1 MTQQNNQSF
10 WDRLM
15 DKLTKS
21 TPVEREHEVK
31 LDHDFDGIEELNN
44 PLPPWWS
51 AGFIIT
57 IIFSVFYVIYYFA
70 FFYDARNNGKWQEYE
85 YQKEVAAHMAQIEK
99 YKKEHG
105 VVDENT
111 VKVLTDAKTL
121 AEGKEIYMKNCAA
134 CHRQDGGGL
143 VGPNLTDK
151 NWIYGCDA
159 KSVFRTIYKGTP
171 KGMPNW
177 KNLGGDKIQK
187 VVSYILVELQKNP
200 AKDGKAPE
208 GAECN
213 QG

>member
-15 DKLTKS
+15 AKLTKS
-21 TPVEREHEVK
+21 TPVEQESEVK

-57 IIFSVFYVIYYFA
+57 IIFSIIYIAYYFM
-70 FFYDARNNGKWQEYE
+70 FFYDEGNNGKWQEHE
-85 YQKEVAAHMAQIEK
+85 YQKEVAAHKAQIEK

-121 AEGKEIYMKNCAA
+121 AEGKEIYTKYCAA
-134 CHRQDGGGL
+134 CHRPDGGGS
-143 VGPNLTDK
+143 VGPNLTDP
-151 NWIYGCDA
+151 NWIYGCAPKDL
-159 KSVFRTIYKGTP
+159 FHTIYNGTP
-171 KGMPNW
+171 KSMPSW
-177 KNLGGDKIQK
+177 KNLGGQKIQA
-187 VVSYILVELQKNP
+187 VISYILADLAKHP
-200 AKDGKAPE
+200 AKNGKKPE
-208 GAECN
+208 GEVCK
-213 QG
+213 Q